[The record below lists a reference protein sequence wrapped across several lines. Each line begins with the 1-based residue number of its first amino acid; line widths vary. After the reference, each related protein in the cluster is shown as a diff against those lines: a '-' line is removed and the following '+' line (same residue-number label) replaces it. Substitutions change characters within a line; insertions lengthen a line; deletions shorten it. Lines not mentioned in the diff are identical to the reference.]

1 MKLETGNGKADECRD
16 RCRAGF
22 TLVEMLVVIVI
33 ILVLIGVVFKMTRP
47 AVGKQAEAETVARLE
62 RLKAAMEEFYA
73 EYGHYPPVPYYAG
86 GQPLR
91 YEYPWNQGM
100 RSDMIGK
107 FGDQTWDTA
116 PLFTFGLMSFL
127 LPRSAGRAGGA
138 WDALLDNDQ
147 WDAYNDQKG
156 DLTRDTRACERWWP
170 FLDGILA
177 DDQLTVNFLAG
188 KKSDAYTNL
197 SVSVWDGWERDLV
210 YVSPPPH
217 QSYLLFSMGPD
228 GTYDSKEPD
237 NRDSPANKDNIYG
250 DVGFVQR

>member
-1 MKLETGNGKADECRD
+1 MARGGSQGQAGAAGVEAPD
-16 RCRAGF
+16 RREHRRRRIC
-22 TLVEMLVVIVI
+22 
-33 ILVLIGVVFKMTRP
+33 
-47 AVGKQAEAETVARLE
+47 AVHEA
-62 RLKAAMEEFYA
+62 
-73 EYGHYPPVPYYAG
+73 
-86 GQPLR
+86 
-91 YEYPWNQGM
+91 
-100 RSDMIGK
+100 S
-107 FGDQTWDTA
+107 
-116 PLFTFGLMSFL
+116 
-127 LPRSAGRAGGA
+127 RSAGRAGGA